1 MEAVLFVDRGC
12 VDLFAYAVKKG
23 VARLRVWC
31 HDDPLWGQGRLWA
44 VVDSTCAPML
54 VKDANAVVRL
64 VPRRSAVRAGSF
76 VDRGKIVDLYAD
88 AIEVGRY

>member
-1 MEAVLFVDRGC
+1 
-12 VDLFAYAVKKG
+12 
-23 VARLRVWC
+23 
-31 HDDPLWGQGRLWA
+31 LWA

>member
-1 MEAVLFVDRGC
+1 MFVDRGC

-31 HDDPLWGQGRLWA
+31 HDDPLWGHGPH
-44 VVDSTCAPML
+44 STCAPML

-64 VPRRSAVRAGSF
+64 VPRHSAVRAGSF

-88 AIEVGRY
+88 ASEVGRY